1 MCTEY
6 QNIDKLAE
14 AKIAIHFLHLF
25 GLKSVYNIK
34 CGDIMDYTQHNIGS
48 STVGNVRLPAMNMDI
63 ISLDY

>member
-6 QNIDKLAE
+6 QNIDKRAE
-14 AKIAIHFLHLF
+14 AKIAIHLQHLF

-48 STVGNVRLPAMNMDI
+48 SNVRLPAMNMDI